1 MFNQALILQKIRG
14 IGNEVIHEVVE
25 PDKLILKKII
35 IIVES
40 ILENTYELEHHEL
53 LKLIEEDED
62 SEV

>member
-1 MFNQALILQKIRG
+1 M
-14 IGNEVIHEVVE
+14 IHEVVE